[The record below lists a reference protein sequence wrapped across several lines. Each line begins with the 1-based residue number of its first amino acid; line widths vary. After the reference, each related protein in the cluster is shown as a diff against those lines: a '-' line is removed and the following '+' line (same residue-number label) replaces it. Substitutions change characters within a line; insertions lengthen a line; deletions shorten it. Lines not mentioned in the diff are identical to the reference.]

1 MFCSRRCIRGYS
13 GLNVWPSFRYSASS
27 VLSSSLSLTTNGFPR
42 TTGRESTSW
51 LSASWTRLSFWM
63 RSARALRSE
72 SERTA
77 TCWVIRSWRSPT
89 LSPVT
94 KRMSLAFRKSLCLAS
109 AASSFCPGLL
119 HLLGEELGRA
129 ARRLDLLLERLGDE
143 GLGERVRHAGGQVRV
158 EALEGH
164 PDQPGVADR
173 LDREPGGEAARE
185 RRLEGEVLAGLGR
198 GRGRDG
204 DPPDQLLAHP
214 ALRAREPAL
223 LRVDLLELRVLVER
237 EEPDD
242 PAREG
247 PALEDLQLGR
257 VLRVLV
263 VVLLARDDLFELEDP
278 RRLLVDPE
286 GRGGRE
292 HRARREGPDGGHDQG
307 QQEEGDHRPAVTDE
321 DAPVVPE
328 VRLLRWKRLG
338 PDGWRGGGERAV
350 ARELRREGAARA
362 AGR

>member
-1 MFCSRRCIRGYS
+1 MP
-13 GLNVWPSFRYSASS
+13 GL
-27 VLSSSLSLTTNGFPR
+27 
-42 TTGRESTSW
+42 GRLE
-51 LSASWTRLSFWM
+51 LL
-63 RSARALRSE
+63 
-72 SERTA
+72 
-77 TCWVIRSWRSPT
+77 
-89 LSPVT
+89 
-94 KRMSLAFRKSLCLAS
+94 
-109 AASSFCPGLL
+109 PGLL

-173 LDREPGGEAARE
+173 LDREPAGEAARE

-198 GRGRDG
+198 GRRRDG
-204 DPPDQLLAHP
+204 DPPDELLAHP

-237 EEPDD
+237 EEPDH
-242 PAREG
+242 PARER
-247 PALEDLQLGR
+247 PALEDLELGL
-257 VLRVLV
+257 VLRLLV
-263 VVLLARDDLFELEDP
+263 VVLLARDDLVELEDP

-307 QQEEGDHRPAVTDE
+307 QQEEGDDRPAVADE

-328 VRLLRWKRLG
+328 VRLVRRERLG
-338 PDGWRGGGERAV
+338 PDGWRGSGERAV
-350 ARELRREGAARA
+350 AGGLRREGAARA